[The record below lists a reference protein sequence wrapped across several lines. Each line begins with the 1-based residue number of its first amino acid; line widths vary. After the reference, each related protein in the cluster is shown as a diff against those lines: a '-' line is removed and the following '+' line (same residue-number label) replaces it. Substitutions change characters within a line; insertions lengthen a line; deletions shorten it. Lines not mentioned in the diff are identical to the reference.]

1 MGLKRCRGHKTCL
14 ALELEGFGYLGRRGG
29 HSVLLLLLLLL
40 LFTGHCQRALGR
52 RRYSPRY
59 VVRGTGP
66 ILDYIYCTQSPGVL
80 AESGW

>member
-29 HSVLLLLLLLL
+29 HSVQQQQQLLLLL
-40 LFTGHCQRALGR
+40 TGHYQRALDR
-52 RRYSPRY
+52 RRYRPRY
-59 VVRGTGP
+59 IVRGTGP
-66 ILDYIYCTQSPGVL
+66 ILDYMYCTQSPGVL